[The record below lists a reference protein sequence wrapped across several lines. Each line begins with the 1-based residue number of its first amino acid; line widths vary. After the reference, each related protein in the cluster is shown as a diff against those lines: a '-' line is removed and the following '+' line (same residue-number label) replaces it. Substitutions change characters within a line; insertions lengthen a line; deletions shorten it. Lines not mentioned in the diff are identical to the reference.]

1 MLDPFGDCAALYSY
15 LKGYG
20 DVEVS
25 LFSHVTEIRGNGRK
39 WCQGRFRLEL
49 RKCFS
54 GEVGRHWNKLS
65 RVMVKS
71 LSLEVFKKRVDISL
85 SDIVYNSPRHRLMD

>member
-1 MLDPFGDCAALYSY
+1 MD
-15 LKGYG
+15 
-20 DVEVS
+20 
-25 LFSHVTEIRGNGRK
+25 
-39 WCQGRFRLEL
+39 L

-54 GEVGRHWNKLS
+54 GEVVRHWNKLS

-71 LSLEVFKKRVDISL
+71 LSLEVFKKREDISL

>member
-1 MLDPFGDCAALYSY
+1 MD
-15 LKGYG
+15 
-20 DVEVS
+20 
-25 LFSHVTEIRGNGRK
+25 
-39 WCQGRFRLEL
+39 L

-54 GEVGRHWNKLS
+54 GEVVRHWNKLS